1 VILYRKA
8 APLRLRRFV
17 APATPFWCATTV
29 APYGAKRAVP
39 LSIDYL
45 ALRASGAEKLE
56 VTVSE
61 NVRAELE
68 RAKSI
73 DGPVLIDAVEAA
85 ELVFRR
91 GEEVLA
97 FCESQELP
105 ALYLASTE
113 GVLPEARRDLVVA
126 IAAWPLDLPRLT
138 SLFARAQ
145 ARDLQWGVTLP
156 LLHPVTTDLAAL
168 TALAD
173 LSQKYGAKFLAPL
186 VLDIDATAKQ
196 ALAANAD
203 EEMFS
208 TLFHEDLEPL
218 LVATERHLCALAA
231 ERGMDDFILPPR
243 WSERSNWNAAVLLT
257 RTAARMM
264 AMELDHDLASTLSRS
279 AGAIATL
286 GKPLTRIA
294 EAASLSIIGTI
305 DETSVAVLT
314 QWLQSG
320 RAEFV
325 DAVDAKWRV
334 RRDYGA
340 GGGTMNEEG

>member
-1 VILYRKA
+1 MILYRKA
-8 APLRLRRFV
+8 APLRVRRFA
-17 APATPFWCATTV
+17 APATPFWCATTI
-29 APYGAKRAVP
+29 APYGARRAVP
-39 LSIDYL
+39 LAIDYL

-56 VTVSE
+56 VSVCE

-68 RAKSI
+68 RARAI
-73 DGPVLIDAVEAA
+73 DGPVLIDAAEAA

-97 FCESQELP
+97 FCASQELP

-113 GVLPEARRDLVVA
+113 GVLPDARPDLVVA
-126 IAAWPLDLPRLT
+126 IAAWPLDLARLA

-145 ARDLQWGVTLP
+145 ARGMEWGVTLP
-156 LLHPVTTDLAAL
+156 LLHPATTDLPSL

-173 LSQKYGAKFLAPL
+173 LAQKHGATFLAPL
-186 VLDIDATAKQ
+186 ALDIDATAKQ
-196 ALAANAD
+196 ALAANGD

-243 WSERSNWNAAVLLT
+243 WNERSNWNAAVLLT

-294 EAASLSIIGTI
+294 AAASLSIIGTI
-305 DETSVAVLT
+305 DETSVTILT
-314 QWLQSG
+314 EWLASG

-325 DAVDAKWRV
+325 DYIDGKWRL
-334 RRDYGA
+334 RRDYGVTP
-340 GGGTMNEEG
+340 G